1 MLRLIY
7 AFVEIALHRRGP
19 EHLPASRFFFAL
31 VLALY
36 IAVALFTIQFADG
49 VTHPYA
55 LVAVQGTLG
64 IAFTWCLLRAFER
77 QHRFLQTASALLGAD
92 ALMSLVSLWFALW
105 HRALHAPAT
114 ELTLPLVLYLLVAVV
129 WATDISGFVVARALD
144 RPYFLGVSI
153 MVGYLLLSFSLQITL
168 FPPAS

>member
-7 AFVEIALHRRGP
+7 AFVEIALSSTRTGA
-19 EHLPASRFFFAL
+19 LPASRFFFAL

-92 ALMSLVSLWFALW
+92 ALMSLVSLLVCSVASRRCTRPPLSSRSRWCCISW
-105 HRALHAPAT
+105 
-114 ELTLPLVLYLLVAVV
+114 LP
-129 WATDISGFVVARALD
+129 
-144 RPYFLGVSI
+144 
-153 MVGYLLLSFSLQITL
+153 
-168 FPPAS
+168 